1 MKFLEVKADDKKII
15 EQIIEIEKEA
25 FGLNGGVD
33 EWILKPIIKYG
44 KVFVLV
50 LENKVIGIAE
60 FIRNFDGDEIFLYGF
75 SIKKIYRRCGYGK
88 KLLEESIKIF
98 GEKKIKKMGLTVSLE
113 NTEAIKLYRKI
124 GFKMEKVLKD
134 EYGKGIDRL
143 YFSIEIQNNLFDKD
157 IYI

>member
-75 SIKKIYRRCGYGK
+75 SIKKIYSMK
-88 KLLEESIKIF
+88 KK
-98 GEKKIKKMGLTVSLE
+98 
-113 NTEAIKLYRKI
+113 
-124 GFKMEKVLKD
+124 
-134 EYGKGIDRL
+134 
-143 YFSIEIQNNLFDKD
+143 
-157 IYI
+157 